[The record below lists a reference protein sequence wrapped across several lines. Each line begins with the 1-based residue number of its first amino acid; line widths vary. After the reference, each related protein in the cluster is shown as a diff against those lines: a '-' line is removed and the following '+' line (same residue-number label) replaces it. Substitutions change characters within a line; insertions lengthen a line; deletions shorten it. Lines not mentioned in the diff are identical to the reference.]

1 MNQKQMTISEAASK
15 LRARE
20 LSAVDLARE
29 SLRAIHREQ
38 PRLNAFITITEEL
51 ALEQAARAD
60 DELAR
65 GIDRGPLHGIPY
77 ALKDVFATRGIRT
90 TCGSKLFADF
100 VPDYNCAVYE
110 RLTEAGAVL
119 MGKTGLHELAY
130 GITNNNPHFGPVRN
144 PRDPQRIPGGSSGG
158 SGAAVA
164 ANMVFF
170 ALGTDT
176 GGSIRIPAAYCGCF
190 GLKPTSGRVSRYG
203 VLPLD
208 FSLDHTGPLARSAKD
223 IGLVMNAIAGFD
235 ARDDTSSRFPVE
247 DYSAF
252 ENKQSLAGLRIG
264 VPENFF
270 NERVVPEVRAAC
282 ASALERAASLGAEL
296 VPVRIPDPAEINV
309 IGRVILLSEVS
320 AFMEQY
326 SHRRADIGADV
337 LALIDQG
344 RLLAATD
351 YINAQRLRRV
361 YQREWSK
368 LWRAVDVI
376 LTPTAPI
383 APPLIGQQ
391 VVPIESANEDVRLAT
406 TRFVRPINV
415 LGLPA
420 ASVPVESD
428 DFLAGLQII
437 GAPFSAQTI
446 LLIAALLAI
455 NGTIVP
461 LTNYM

>member
-1 MNQKQMTISEAASK
+1 MTISEAASR

-20 LSAVDLARE
+20 FSAVELARE

-38 PRLNAFITITEEL
+38 PRLNAFITVTGDL
-51 ALEQAARAD
+51 ALEQARRAD

-100 VPDYNCAVYE
+100 VPDYDCAVYE

-130 GITNNNPHFGPVRN
+130 GITSNNPHFGPVRN
-144 PRDPQRIPGGSSGG
+144 PRDPECIPGGSSGG

-164 ANMVFF
+164 ADMVFF

-176 GGSIRIPAAYCGCF
+176 GGSIRIPAAYCGCV

-208 FSLDHTGPLARSAKD
+208 FSLDHTGPLTRSAKD
-223 IGLVMNAIAGFD
+223 AGLVMNAIAGFD
-235 ARDDTSSRFPVE
+235 ARDDTSSKFPLE
-247 DYSAF
+247 DYALF
-252 ENKQSLAGLRIG
+252 GDKQSLAGIRIG
-264 VPENFF
+264 LPENFF
-270 NERVVPEVRAAC
+270 NERIVPEVRAAC
-282 ASALERAASLGAEL
+282 RAALEHAESLGAVL
-296 VPVRIPDPAEINV
+296 IPIRVPDPAEINV

-320 AFMEQY
+320 ALMEQY
-326 SHRRADIGADV
+326 SHRRAEIGEDV

-361 YQREWSK
+361 YQHEWSK
-368 LWRAVDVI
+368 LWRTVD
-376 LTPTAPI
+376 LMFTPTAPI

-391 VVPIESANEDVRLAT
+391 FVPIEGVDEDVRLAT

-420 ASVPVESD
+420 ASVPVKSGE
-428 DFLAGLQII
+428 FLAGLQII
-437 GAPFSAQTI
+437 GPPFSTRNI
-446 LLIAALLAI
+446 LLAAARLEKRQI
-455 NGTIVP
+455 IQ
-461 LTNYM
+461 